1 MESIYIYKMA
11 ANFMFPDEHIVEQLI
26 GAPGELPVFNPNAAL
41 VAGLPRMPNIIREM
55 GRDTEF
61 ENWAASLE
69 LQDRRQDVDPE
80 HLGDRRIDGTDGVLE
95 ANIRPWL
102 VSFYNNPVQRNEM
115 GLSENTVNELTEHLN
130 TVREQRG
137 AEFRARQELVEA
149 EAAAGGPPV
158 GATAVPP
165 PGFMRGGRRNKK
177 RNTRRRKRKTQGRK
191 KTSTQSKRKKYRR
204 RRKTKSRKQKKRR

>member
-1 MESIYIYKMA
+1 MW
-11 ANFMFPDEHIVEQLI
+11 PVEQ
-26 GAPGELPVFNPNAAL
+26 VNPNAAFVAAMEAENPHAAL

-55 GRDTEF
+55 ERDTEF

-69 LQDRRQDVDPE
+69 RQDRLQDMDPE
-80 HLGDRRIDGTDGVLE
+80 HLGDRRIDGTDGMLE

-115 GLSENTVNELTEHLN
+115 GLSENTVIELTEHLN

-137 AEFRARQELVEA
+137 AEFRDRQARVEE
-149 EAAAGGPPV
+149 EAVDGAPVV
-158 GATAVPP
+158 GATTVPP
-165 PGFMRGGRRNKK
+165 PGFRRGGRRNKK
-177 RNTRRRKRKTQGRK
+177 RNTRRRRKRKTQGRK
-191 KTSTQSKRKKYRR
+191 KASTQSKRKKYRR